1 MLCIYSNNPANFR
14 KADISVCFLF
24 QASLSEGANPFVIDT
39 DEGDTVETVLDRLL
53 LFPHDERLVTLARES
68 AKDLHSVLPGAE
80 RRERINLTVC
90 YEAIF
95 MTIVLL
101 LDSYYC
107 CRKKECV
114 YHCFS
119 NTFLGYSYIFPYV
132 SCCSCKML

>member
-1 MLCIYSNNPANFR
+1 MLYIYSSNPANFR
-14 KADISVCFLF
+14 KANISVCFLF

-90 YEAIF
+90 YKPGF
-95 MTIVLL
+95 VTIELVLSLILL
-101 LDSYYC
+101 LQ
-107 CRKKECV
+107 KKSTSHDV
-114 YHCFS
+114 G
-119 NTFLGYSYIFPYV
+119 NTFYCVFIYFPL
-132 SCCSCKML
+132 C